1 MNERIVCEAS
11 PRIAAAELRVSAI
24 LYQAICTALLWAERV
39 RQRRHLAGS
48 MPGCSMIS
56 VSPPRRP
63 RRRSTNLSGAPKPG
77 C

>member
-39 RQRRHLAGS
+39 WQRRHLARLDARLLDDIGLTATEAETE
-48 MPGCSMIS
+48 ID
-56 VSPPRRP
+56 
-63 RRRSTNLSGAPKPG
+63 KPFWRA
-77 C
+77 